1 MPFVPYDAIILHIY
15 IFFYEE
21 VGWKME
27 NNDSIGQKIEYI
39 LLKQPFITA
48 AIFSLIIAIILRFIA
63 SLSNFQFFIILI
75 FNLILTES
83 LVYLVSKNADNKIS
97 SIVYMMDRIKNKDLD
112 HTIDISQFEGLE
124 SVSSSLNNMVSDLK
138 SIMTSLKELSV
149 RLVDSSNMLTNNSS
163 KLNEAIDDIAST
175 TNEIAN
181 GASEQATEAEKGVT
195 LITNLSDQIS
205 NVVKHAESVGEA
217 SEHMKEMN
225 EDGLKTLHSLKDTS
239 LENEKAADE
248 VLGFIDNFIEKT
260 NNIGEFVSAIN
271 TIAEQTNLL
280 ALNAAIEAARAGEA
294 GRGFAVVAEEIRK
307 LADNS
312 KKATEE
318 IENLVEGIMED
329 ADMATGVMKA
339 LDVVV
344 EEQANAVENTSKV
357 FTQIA
362 ESIDEILIRI
372 EQAIEA
378 AEIMEKDKNHVIEA
392 IQNISAV
399 SEEAAAASEEVAAS
413 TQTQKEFIEEMV
425 NSTREL
431 NSLALEL
438 KKYTDLYKV

>member
-21 VGWKME
+21 VGCKME

-97 SIVYMMDRIKNKDLD
+97 SIIYMMDRIKNKDLD

-217 SEHMKEMN
+217 SEHMKEMS
-225 EDGLKTLHSLKDTS
+225 EDGLKTLYSLKDTS

-372 EQAIEA
+372 EQAIGA
-378 AEIMEKDKNHVIEA
+378 AEIMEKNKNHVIEA

>member
-21 VGWKME
+21 VGCKME

-97 SIVYMMDRIKNKDLD
+97 SIIYMMDRIKNKDLD

-217 SEHMKEMN
+217 SEHMKEMS
-225 EDGLKTLHSLKDTS
+225 EDGLKTLYSLKDTS